1 MKIAGRLYYV
11 ITALAVFLAGIMV
24 IIWSM
29 TDTGKADYKDTVID
43 SDNTVSSIITC
54 SSGNK
59 VDFVALTKEDSRIYA
74 YIDIVGTGIETPVI
88 RSDDLTS
95 GYAFTKSN
103 NTKKFSERNTV
114 IFLDSG
120 TFADITQYLDN
131 DYVDSHR
138 IINVYT
144 SDKDMSYRIFAVSS
158 YSDTDI
164 SGNYDFTSFNGFS
177 SYITDISA
185 ADNNYYLDADTEFDR
200 NSVVITISVHIG
212 NERVLIL
219 AVRESE
225 Q

>member
-1 MKIAGRLYYV
+1 MKIEGRLYYV
-11 ITALAVFLAGIMV
+11 ITALAVFLAGIMM

-29 TDTGKADYKDTVID
+29 ADTGKADYKDTVID

-120 TFADITQYLDN
+120 TFAGFRF
-131 DYVDSHR
+131 R
-138 IINVYT
+138 ILRWLHLP
-144 SDKDMSYRIFAVSS
+144 SAGFPEYRCRFPSQ
-158 YSDTDI
+158 
-164 SGNYDFTSFNGFS
+164 NGC
-177 SYITDISA
+177 
-185 ADNNYYLDADTEFDR
+185 
-200 NSVVITISVHIG
+200 V
-212 NERVLIL
+212 
-219 AVRESE
+219 
-225 Q
+225 